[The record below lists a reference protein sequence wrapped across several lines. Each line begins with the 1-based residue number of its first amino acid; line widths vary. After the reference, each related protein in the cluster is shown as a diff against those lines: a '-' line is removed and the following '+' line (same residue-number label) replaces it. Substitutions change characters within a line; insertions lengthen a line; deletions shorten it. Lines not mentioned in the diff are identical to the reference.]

1 MTRLLS
7 ARLTFLGDII
17 LLCCKHRMLQF
28 HVLTANE
35 LRTDA
40 TAGITTQQ
48 KDAATNLIW
57 PLFADRVITTEEW
70 VDSVSMNGTT

>member
-1 MTRLLS
+1 
-7 ARLTFLGDII
+7 
-17 LLCCKHRMLQF
+17 MLQV

-35 LRTDA
+35 LRTNA

-70 VDSVSMNGTT
+70 VDCVSMDGKK